1 MSELV
6 GKARRLRRMTSEHGQ
21 FMILALDHRDSFH
34 AYLSL
39 PSHVDRD
46 RHVDMLK
53 SRLVAAVGR
62 RASGVL
68 LDPGGSTERVVND
81 GALHPDVGMMISL
94 DAGDYDGTNQDG
106 PIVSTEWSVQ
116 DVSALGGDAVKLL
129 VYHRVD
135 APDAARREH
144 EVSRLAERCSR
155 AGVPLLVEPIPYD
168 LPGRRPADGPDM
180 IAASARAMAAA
191 GADVLK
197 LPFPTVGSEG
207 PVAACARITT
217 AVAPVP
223 WVLLSWGASF
233 PAFTEQLEHA
243 LGAGARGFAAG
254 RSIWGDAVANP
265 DDPLRLV
272 EAQERFDRCVGITAA
287 HARTA
292 LLPPPRDVVPVGEP
306 SARGG
311 GEHAG

>member
-1 MSELV
+1 
-6 GKARRLRRMTSEHGQ
+6 MTSAHGQ
-21 FMILALDHRDSFH
+21 FMILALDHRDSFR

-39 PSHVDRD
+39 PSHVDGD
-46 RHVDMLK
+46 GHVDMLK

-68 LDPGGSTERVVND
+68 LDPGASTERVVHD

-116 DVSALGGDAVKLL
+116 DVGALGGDAVKLL

-135 APDAARREH
+135 APDAARREF
-144 EVSRLAERCSR
+144 EVRRLAERCSR

-168 LPGRRPADGPDM
+168 LPGRRPADGPEM

-197 LPFPTVGSEG
+197 LPFPALGSED
-207 PVAACARITT
+207 PVVACARITA

-243 LGAGARGFAAG
+243 LRAGAHGFAAG
-254 RSIWGDAVANP
+254 RSIWGDAVAKP

-292 LLPPPRDVVPVGEP
+292 LTPQRDVVPVIEP
-306 SARGG
+306 SSSGGAGHAR
-311 GEHAG
+311 